1 MFGINAVS
9 FPPVLQRATNL
20 IGTDMKMAIA
30 SALAYG
36 CVTFA
41 DAAAA
46 AANEF
51 AFLWCSCS
59 VDVFFLSFL
68 FLACNN
74 IKDFGLCVCVCE
86 NHIIDADK
94 RLCYGTFAHTTPHTT
109 PRTPFILSEW
119 KKRIQQEWVRERVKV
134 KTIENSKN
142 VRKTAH
148 FHGFNTKEITL
159 LFDLDAPICC
169 TLWPCETSIRLFAFD

>member
-51 AFLWCSCS
+51 AFL
-59 VDVFFLSFL
+59 
-68 FLACNN
+68 
-74 IKDFGLCVCVCE
+74 
-86 NHIIDADK
+86 
-94 RLCYGTFAHTTPHTT
+94 
-109 PRTPFILSEW
+109 
-119 KKRIQQEWVRERVKV
+119 
-134 KTIENSKN
+134 
-142 VRKTAH
+142 
-148 FHGFNTKEITL
+148 
-159 LFDLDAPICC
+159 
-169 TLWPCETSIRLFAFD
+169 